1 MRILLLCNIVSLAPH
16 RVGVCVCLNC
26 DTWISQAPATDG
38 GKIFLMVYALIGI
51 PVVGVC
57 VGVLASQLLGVLEY
71 LLRTINSAM
80 IDS

>member
-1 MRILLLCNIVSLAPH
+1 MSVSH
-16 RVGVCVCLNC
+16 RTVLVCVCLNY